1 MCSSFSQNNNRIKI
15 TNRPNTFSLFLFLLF
30 RNIVLLR
37 EKKKK
42 KIDRVHNSTHS
53 KSCGQKNERKIP
65 LKRLLTNDT
74 VSCVRSS
81 GGGSGLTSQ

>member
-1 MCSSFSQNNNRIKI
+1 MCSSFSQNNNRITI

-53 KSCGQKNERKIP
+53 KSCGQKNEKNSAKKAADERYRQ
-65 LKRLLTNDT
+65 LREE
-74 VSCVRSS
+74 
-81 GGGSGLTSQ
+81 

>member
-1 MCSSFSQNNNRIKI
+1 MCSSFSQNNNRITI

-42 KIDRVHNSTHS
+42 KIDRVHNS